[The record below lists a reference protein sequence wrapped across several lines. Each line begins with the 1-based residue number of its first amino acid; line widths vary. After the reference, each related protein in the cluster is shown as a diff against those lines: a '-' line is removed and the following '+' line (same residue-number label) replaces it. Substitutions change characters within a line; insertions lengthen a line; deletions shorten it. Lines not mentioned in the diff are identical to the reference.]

1 MALPFFGTGMKTDLS
16 SPVATAEFKDQYG
29 VVLYIIVTVFF
40 QLLAE
45 RHGDS
50 GIVFR
55 GQVWAS
61 QVALVVKNLLANA
74 GDIREMG

>member
-1 MALPFFGTGMKTDLS
+1 MAS
-16 SPVATAEFKDQYG
+16 AEFKDQYG
-29 VVLYIIVTVFF
+29 VVLYIIMTVLFSTIGR
-40 QLLAE
+40 

-61 QVALVVKNLLANA
+61 QVALVVKNPLANA
-74 GDIREMG
+74 GDIRERGSIPG